1 MDFELDKDQRAW
13 RDEVRA
19 FLRENVTP
27 ELRAEI
33 AERGSEWND
42 GHVGGFNKK
51 LAEKGWLGLNWPKA
65 YGAP

>member
-27 ELRAEI
+27 ELLDAV
-33 AERGSEWND
+33 AERGYESTST
-42 GHVGGFNKK
+42 
-51 LAEKGWLGLNWPKA
+51 AR
-65 YGAP
+65 